1 MPFLKDNELLILEI
15 KCLRGIVCFVPFF
28 FVLNVNFS
36 LYLHILFKRD
46 IILKIERM
54 NKGNWGKIRAFFD
67 LQTEDGFTI
76 KGFKLVEGI
85 NGLFVG
91 FPSQKGSDDEYHDT
105 VWADRDVKELVNQL
119 AIKTYGQDVM
129 SSSPNMENDG
139 FPPPPDSD
147 EPEVSVAVPFSDDD
161 IPF

>member
-1 MPFLKDNELLILEI
+1 
-15 KCLRGIVCFVPFF
+15 
-28 FVLNVNFS
+28 
-36 LYLHILFKRD
+36 
-46 IILKIERM
+46 M

-91 FPSQKGSDDEYHDT
+91 FPSQKGSDDEYYDT
-105 VWADRDVKELVNQL
+105 VWADRDVKEQVNQL
-119 AIKTYGQDVM
+119 AIKTYGQEVM
-129 SSSPNMENDG
+129 DPTQGIEDDS
-139 FPPPPDSD
+139 FLPPPPT
-147 EPEVSVAVPFSDDD
+147 EPAEAPVAVPFSDED